1 MNQFTFKKNIFK
13 SGGKISP
20 ESVQYKKFEETPYK
34 FNIDGIDILFFG
46 NPAGSMDLKFNRI
59 TRIAERYD
67 KITNHLKKLIY
78 QNSLEFPA
86 NKEYCLAV
94 ASLLIIETGI
104 RIGNE
109 DSAEGFI
116 SEYKEKGKK
125 VLAKTYGLTTLL
137 QEHVEDDNGIIKFDF
152 TGKKHVENKF
162 TLSKEMSE
170 YVRHIRRSNY
180 TPFFNTNDGELTTF
194 IKNETS
200 PYLSSKDFRTFRAN
214 VFGYLEAVKLPKPVT
229 KKERRERI
237 REVCEKVSVKLNNTH
252 AVVKTSY
259 LDPDL
264 FDYFFPEIL

>member
-1 MNQFTFKKNIFK
+1 MFKFHFK
-13 SGGKISP
+13 TGGKIKEP
-20 ESVQYKKFEETPYK
+20 KIVEYQPFEETPYK
-34 FNIDGIDILFFG
+34 FKIDGIDILFFG
-46 NPAGSMDLKFNRI
+46 NPAGSMDLKFNRV

-67 KITNHLKKLIY
+67 KITAHLRKLIY
-78 QNSLEFPA
+78 QNSLQYPA

-137 QEHVEDDNGIIKFDF
+137 PEHIEIENGIVKFDF

-162 TLSKEMSE
+162 TLSKELSG
-170 YVRHIRRSNY
+170 YVMHILNSNY
-180 TPFFNTNDGELTTF
+180 NPVFNTNDGELTTF

-214 VFGYLEAVKLPKPVT
+214 VFGYLSAVKLPKPTT
-229 KKERRERI
+229 KKERRESI
-237 REVCEKVSVKLNNTH
+237 KKVCEDVSAKLNNTP

-264 FDYFFPEIL
+264 FAYFFPEIL